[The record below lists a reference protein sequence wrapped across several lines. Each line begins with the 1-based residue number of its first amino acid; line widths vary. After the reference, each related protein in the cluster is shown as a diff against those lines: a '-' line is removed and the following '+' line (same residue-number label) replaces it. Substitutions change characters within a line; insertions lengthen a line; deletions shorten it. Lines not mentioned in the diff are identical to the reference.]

1 MKQARIVFN
10 AITLIFVII
19 LIFWFTQLNYND
31 LGFTENNN
39 VYFGVGSICLMIFAM
54 QMIKSSINK
63 KK

>member
-19 LIFWFTQLNYND
+19 LIFWLTQLNYND
-31 LGFTENNN
+31 LGFKENSN
-39 VYFGVGSICLMIFAM
+39 VYFGIGSICLMIFAM